1 MRVRLDR
8 PGLAGT
14 PWPDRLP
21 TLEEEIATLVELTTR
36 FPGGVLVAHSM
47 ASFHAEGVIR
57 TRPDLVAGLVLV
69 DGSVETVARSPVG
82 DGAWLAA
89 ARVAEWAADIGAL
102 AALGPL
108 VDRLTVTAQSRRRL
122 LDRMDPR
129 SWDTYAD
136 ADAVASVIAE
146 SAAYRRQAQDLVRVR
161 VAHRWPIGLPVEVL
175 TAAAAGG
182 QRSVTVQGKLARL
195 LGGRQTV
202 LTEP

>member
-1 MRVRLDR
+1 
-8 PGLAGT
+8 
-14 PWPDRLP
+14 
-21 TLEEEIATLVELTTR
+21 
-36 FPGGVLVAHSM
+36 
-47 ASFHAEGVIR
+47 
-57 TRPDLVAGLVLV
+57 
-69 DGSVETVARSPVG
+69 
-82 DGAWLAA
+82 
-89 ARVAEWAADIGAL
+89 
-102 AALGPL
+102 
-108 VDRLTVTAQSRRRL
+108 LTVTAQSRRRL

-202 LTEP
+202 LTESRHIVMIDDPQAIADAVERVLGAVETEQVLGSEPAAETK

>member
-1 MRVRLDR
+1 MAERSSAREERHLNLGGRLVNIVIEPGPGRPVVMLGGCGVPSYAWDPVTKRLPDRLRVRLDR

-89 ARVAEWAADIGAL
+89 ARVAERAADI
-102 AALGPL
+102 
-108 VDRLTVTAQSRRRL
+108 R
-122 LDRMDPR
+122 
-129 SWDTYAD
+129 
-136 ADAVASVIAE
+136 
-146 SAAYRRQAQDLVRVR
+146 
-161 VAHRWPIGLPVEVL
+161 
-175 TAAAAGG
+175 
-182 QRSVTVQGKLARL
+182 
-195 LGGRQTV
+195 
-202 LTEP
+202 